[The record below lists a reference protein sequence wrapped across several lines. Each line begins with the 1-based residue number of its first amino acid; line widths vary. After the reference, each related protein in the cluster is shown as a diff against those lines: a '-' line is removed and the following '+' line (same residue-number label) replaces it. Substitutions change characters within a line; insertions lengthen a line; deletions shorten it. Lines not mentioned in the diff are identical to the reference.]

1 MFLNLKMEQI
11 PVKFKDAEICY
22 YNRNATYGQ
31 KAFKAISCLIDIRA
45 DLNGND
51 WNDSWHCSLKLVT
64 DFGPVFVRHFG
75 TKNGSNFGSHYGRS

>member
-1 MFLNLKMEQI
+1 MFLTLIMEQI
-11 PVKFKDAEICY
+11 PVEFKDAEICY

-51 WNDSWHCSLKLVT
+51 WNDS
-64 DFGPVFVRHFG
+64 
-75 TKNGSNFGSHYGRS
+75 

>member
-11 PVKFKDAEICY
+11 PVEFKDAEICY
-22 YNRNATYGQ
+22 YERNDTYEQ

-51 WNDSWHCSLKLVT
+51 WNDSQRKERKLKLMRE
-64 DFGPVFVRHFG
+64 DIE
-75 TKNGSNFGSHYGRS
+75 SNCLF